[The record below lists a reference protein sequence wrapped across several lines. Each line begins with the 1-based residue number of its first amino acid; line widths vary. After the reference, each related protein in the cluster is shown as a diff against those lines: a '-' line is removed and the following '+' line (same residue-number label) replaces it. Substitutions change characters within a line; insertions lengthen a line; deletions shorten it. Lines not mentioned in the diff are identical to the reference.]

1 MFCDYAIKIRLSL
14 IINNNNPKLYG
25 RGISIIKILNINN
38 NINYLITT

>member
-25 RGISIIKILNINN
+25 RGISIIKIGIL